1 MVSLPNPQTINVS
14 LLMSFLVK
22 DWHANIQIIQYLS
35 LVLGLNVEI
44 FLKRQMGPI
53 THGCIV

>member
-1 MVSLPNPQTINVS
+1 MVSLSPDNQCIVVDE
-14 LLMSFLVK
+14 LLVK